1 MKRIALLVIA
11 VSLVAVP
18 TAVAKKAPS
27 FALWTAKWKAQ
38 TDAQQNKLKDACLKV
53 YGETADRKVGECF
66 VKGMR
71 PLLRQEAPLW
81 EKQVAGISR
90 GQTAP
95 CRKAIHAYWLASRKA
110 QAASLIY
117 LDSHQHVSVTDI
129 AKDLNED
136 PYATLKAQ
144 TDATK
149 KRAIQV
155 CG

>member
-1 MKRIALLVIA
+1 MKRIVLLVLA
-11 VSLVAVP
+11 VSLAAVP
-18 TAVAKKAPS
+18 SAAAKKPPS

-38 TDAQQNKLKDACLKV
+38 TDAPKNKLEDTCLKV
-53 YGETADRKVGECF
+53 YGQTADRKVGACF

-71 PLLRQEAPLW
+71 ALLRQEQPLW
-81 EKQVAGISR
+81 EKQVAAISR
-90 GQTAP
+90 GQTAS
-95 CRKAIHAYWLASRKA
+95 CRKAIHAYWLASGKA
-110 QAASLIY
+110 QKASLIY

-129 AKDLNED
+129 ARDLQED

-144 TDATK
+144 TDAAK